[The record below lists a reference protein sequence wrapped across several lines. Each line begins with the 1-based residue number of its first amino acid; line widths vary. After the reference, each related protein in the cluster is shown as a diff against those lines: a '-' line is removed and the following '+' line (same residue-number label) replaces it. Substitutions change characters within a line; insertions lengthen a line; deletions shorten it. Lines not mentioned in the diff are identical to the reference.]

1 MKRKNR
7 IALVALALTLGTT
20 SSWAKEAPSCQT
32 LRMADVGWVDNAAV
46 NGLSMAVAKGLGYQ
60 TKVSTLS
67 LPIILA
73 SMQDKSIDVFLDY
86 WSPASDP
93 MFQPAITKKSVTL
106 VEEPNLV
113 GAKFTLAV
121 PSYLA
126 ADGLKDMSDIA
137 RYKSQLKGKIY
148 GIESGAGGNKLIKT
162 MIKENRYNLG
172 DFELVES
179 SEAAMRL
186 QVARAIRNKDPI
198 IFLGWAPHPMNL
210 QFEMT
215 YLSGADDLWGPN
227 GGAAKVY
234 TVMANDYQTRCPNAA
249 KLVSN
254 MRFDI
259 EMASHMMEKIMDKE
273 LAVDAAKELIAKNL
287 QWLDTWLEG
296 VTTFDGKDAKAAVMS
311 YLQQ

>member
-7 IALVALALTLGTT
+7 TALVALALTLGAT

-32 LRMADVGWVDNAAV
+32 LRMADVGWVDNGAI

-60 TKVSTLS
+60 AKVSTLS

-73 SMQDKSIDVFLDY
+73 SMQDKNIDFFLDY

-93 MFQPAITKKSVTL
+93 MFQAAIAKKSVTL

-137 RYKSQLKGKIY
+137 RYKNQLKGKIY
-148 GIESGAGGNKLIKT
+148 GIEPGAGGNKLIKT

-215 YLSGADDLWGPN
+215 YLSGADDLWGPD

-234 TVMANDYQTRCPNAA
+234 TVMANDSRTRCPTAA

-254 MRFDI
+254 MRFDVQI
-259 EMASHMMEKIMDKE
+259 ESHMMEKIMDKK
-273 LAVDAAKELIAKNL
+273 LAVDAAKELIAKNP

>member
-1 MKRKNR
+1 MNKTNR
-7 IALVALALTLGTT
+7 IALVALAMTLGAT
-20 SSWAKEAPSCQT
+20 SSWAQEAPSCQT
-32 LRMADVGWVDNAAV
+32 LRMADVGWVDNGAI
-46 NGLSMAVAKGLGYQ
+46 NGLSMAVAEGLGYQ

-73 SMQDKSIDVFLDY
+73 SVQDKKIDFFLDY

-93 MFQPAITKKSVTL
+93 MFQPAVANNSVTL
-106 VEEPNLV
+106 ADKPNLV
-113 GAKFTLAV
+113 GARFTLAV

-137 RYKSQLKGKIY
+137 RYKNQLKGKIY

-162 MIKENRYNLG
+162 MIKENRYDLG

-186 QVARAIRNKDPI
+186 QVARAIRNKEPI

-215 YLSGADDLWGPN
+215 YLSGADDLWGPD
-227 GGAAKVY
+227 GGAAKVH

-254 MRFDI
+254 LRFDVAM
-259 EMASHMMEKIMDKE
+259 ESHMMEKIMNKE
-273 LAVDAAKELIAKNL
+273 PAVDAAKKLIAKNPH
-287 QWLDTWLEG
+287 WLDTWLEG
-296 VTTFDGKDAKAAVMS
+296 VTTFDGQDGKAAVIK
-311 YLQQ
+311 YLKL

>member
-1 MKRKNR
+1 
-7 IALVALALTLGTT
+7 
-20 SSWAKEAPSCQT
+20 
-32 LRMADVGWVDNAAV
+32 
-46 NGLSMAVAKGLGYQ
+46 
-60 TKVSTLS
+60 
-67 LPIILA
+67 
-73 SMQDKSIDVFLDY
+73 
-86 WSPASDP
+86 

-126 ADGLKDMSDIA
+126 ADGLKDMSDVA

>member
-1 MKRKNR
+1 MNR
-7 IALVALALTLGTT
+7 TNRTALVALALTLAT
-20 SSWAKEAPSCQT
+20 SPSWAQEAASCQT
-32 LRMADVGWVDNAAV
+32 LRMADVGWVDNGAI
-46 NGLSMAVAKGLGYQ
+46 NGLTMAVAEGLGYQ
-60 TKVSTLS
+60 AKVTPLS
-67 LPIILA
+67 LPIILV
-73 SMQDKSIDVFLDY
+73 SVQKKDVDFFLDY

-93 MFQPAITKKSVTL
+93 LFQPAVANNSVTL

-137 RYKSQLKGKIY
+137 RYKDQLKGKIY
-148 GIESGAGGNKLIKT
+148 GIESGAGGNQLIKT
-162 MIKENRYNLG
+162 MIEENRYDLG

-179 SEAAMRL
+179 SETAMRL
-186 QVARAIRNKDPI
+186 QVARAVRKQEPI
-198 IFLGWAPHPMNL
+198 VFLGWAPHPMNL
-210 QFEMT
+210 QFDMT
-215 YLSGADDLWGPN
+215 YLSGADDLWGPD
-227 GGAAKVY
+227 GGAAKVH

-254 MRFDI
+254 MKFDI
-259 EMASHMMEKIMDKE
+259 PMESHMMERIMDKE
-273 LAVDAAKELIAKNL
+273 PAVQAAKALIAKNP

-311 YLQQ
+311 YLQK